1 MKKALIYTLSLAL
14 ALSLA
19 ACSKAQPDQQ
29 EPNQPDPATTST
41 SADISTPEPPPA
53 PPTPEPLADV
63 APAPQELS
71 QDELHQLFQY
81 AYDSQK
87 DLDLSDIEVKIG
99 LELDLLQAAV
109 DMHNRQL
116 PSDYEE
122 QYRAWRPADPE
133 PTEEVETS
141 QPPQETAP
149 QQPPKTSTNTPTP
162 ASSEP
167 EQQKPAEQEKPISD
181 ATKHWN
187 GFNSYEEYITHVMEV
202 SGLSREEAYK
212 WYPDQT
218 KATVDQNVVDFNMA
232 QGAFG

>member
-1 MKKALIYTLSLAL
+1 MKKVLIFCLSAALLLVSLT
-14 ALSLA
+14 
-19 ACSKAQPDQQ
+19 ACHKPQADQPT
-29 EPNQPDPATTST
+29 EPDPPQTVTTT
-41 SADISTPEPPPA
+41 QADVSTPEPAPA
-53 PPTPEPLADV
+53 PLTPEPLADA

-167 EQQKPAEQEKPISD
+167 EQQKPAEQQKPVEQAPPSTGEIDQDRLNELQNDPDSILGGGWYIGED
-181 ATKHWN
+181 GTWWMGN
-187 GFNSYEEYITHVMEV
+187 GI
-202 SGLSREEAYK
+202 
-212 WYPDQT
+212 
-218 KATVDQNVVDFNMA
+218 
-232 QGAFG
+232 GADNYGEIIN